1 MSRLQVYVG
10 VAALLVPS
18 LLLAEPPVEVMR
30 LAAEM
35 RETGGLCRGGATR
48 ELGLFV
54 VGVGRARYRENDL
67 AYSREIAEINAKK
80 QVSAALR
87 QSFKAKDMATV
98 KKEHLQGGTGAVD
111 CTVVVPQDL
120 MIHARLFNLLALH
133 KGDSIGVHE
142 HHNEV
147 EYYYI
152 LKGQGIVSDKDGEST
167 ACVGDVVVTG
177 WGASHAIRNEGDE
190 DLVFLAVIS
199 TEK

>member
-1 MSRLQVYVG
+1 MIIK
-10 VAALLVPS
+10 
-18 LLLAEPPVEVMR
+18 
-30 LAAEM
+30 
-35 RETGGLCRGGATR
+35 
-48 ELGLFV
+48 
-54 VGVGRARYRENDL
+54 AR
-67 AYSREIAEINAKK
+67 
-80 QVSAALR
+80 
-87 QSFKAKDMATV
+87 DMTTV
-98 KKEHLQGGTGAVD
+98 RKEHLQGGAGAVD

-120 MIHARLFNLLALH
+120 MIHARLFNLLTLH

-167 ACVGDVVVTG
+167 ACVGDVVITG